1 MIKLLLILGVIVGS
15 GVIGKMGV
23 AGVTTRRTKL
33 KILQKDVL
41 RIGGLI
47 TEQGMMFSGALKE
60 ISGPFSDIYDFLM
73 EWGTNPEHTGH
84 GLWERLRGF
93 EGFAELAEEDLK
105 LTAVC
110 FSELTECISAG
121 EVNGVVGRFSEEIDR
136 ILREVEEHDLKRART
151 LRTVWVLA
159 GMCAAIFLI

>member
-47 TEQGMMFSGALKE
+47 TEQGK
-60 ISGPFSDIYDFLM
+60 
-73 EWGTNPEHTGH
+73 
-84 GLWERLRGF
+84 
-93 EGFAELAEEDLK
+93 K
-105 LTAVC
+105 
-110 FSELTECISAG
+110 
-121 EVNGVVGRFSEEIDR
+121 
-136 ILREVEEHDLKRART
+136 
-151 LRTVWVLA
+151 
-159 GMCAAIFLI
+159 